1 MQHSSLPSPD
11 MQSETSEDGMSFLD
25 VLVLLLTHW
34 KLLIFGALLIG
45 ALAVGITFLIRPIFT
60 ATTILLPPQ
69 QQQSA
74 AAAALSSLGSL
85 ANIAGAS
92 AVKSP
97 SEQYVSLLLST
108 TVSDR
113 IIERF
118 KLRELYRQDLMVE
131 TRRRLARSVRVSV
144 GKRDNLISIE
154 VDDVDPRRA
163 ADMAN
168 AYVEELRRLT
178 TTLAVTEAQQRRM
191 FFERQLQDTKTKLT
205 QAQTA
210 LQASGFNQGA
220 LQAEPKAAAE
230 GYAKLKAE
238 AVAAEVRLRTLQGYL
253 SENAA
258 EYQLA
263 QSILNALR
271 VQLQRAEQPLFAANG
286 PDYVSKYR
294 EFKYQETLFELLAR
308 QYELARV
315 DESREGAIIQV
326 VDSATPPERKSR
338 PARGTTGI
346 VATVAAGFALIL
358 FVLLRESWRAAKRDQ
373 QSAAKWSRLG
383 EAFSK
388 GS

>member
-1 MQHSSLPSPD
+1 MQHSSLPLHDLRPED
-11 MQSETSEDGMSFLD
+11 SEEGMSFLD
-25 VLVLLLTHW
+25 VLLLLATHW
-34 KLLIFGALLIG
+34 KLLIFGSLLMG
-45 ALAVGITFLIRPIFT
+45 SVAVGITFLIRPVFT
-60 ATTILLPPQ
+60 AATVMLPPQ

-85 ANIAGAS
+85 ANIAGGA
-92 AVKSP
+92 APKSP
-97 SEQYVSLLLST
+97 ADQYVSLLLST

-113 IIERF
+113 IIDRF
-118 KLRELYRQDLMVE
+118 KLRELYRQDLLME
-131 TRRRLARSVRVSV
+131 TRRRLAKNVRVSV
-144 GKRDNLISIE
+144 GKRDNLITIE
-154 VDDVDPRRA
+154 VDDSEPRRA

-168 AYVEELRRLT
+168 AYVDELRRLT

-191 FFERQLQDTKTKLT
+191 FFERQLQDTKTKLI

-238 AVAAEVRLRTLQGYL
+238 TVAAEVRLRTLQGYL
-253 SENAA
+253 NENAA

-263 QSILNALR
+263 QSTLNALR
-271 VQLQRAEQPLFAANG
+271 AQLQRAEQPLSATNG

-326 VDSATPPERKSR
+326 VDAATPPERKSR
-338 PARGTTGI
+338 PARGMAGI
-346 VATVAAGFALIL
+346 VTSIAAGLFFTL
-358 FVLLRESWRAAKRDQ
+358 FVLLRESWRAAKRRP
-373 QSAAKWSRLG
+373 QSAAKLARLSH
-383 EAFSK
+383 AFRK
-388 GS
+388 GA